1 MQILNTTIV
10 NVKPLHSQIINIL
23 GLSSIAI
30 GTSMALF
37 SANTNAAEPFNA
49 CPTEAFIIQTPAG
62 IPKTFGVELGTGSY
76 SVLSPDM
83 GLTKGFN
90 GVGFSYTDNYLYG
103 WDYQHGTV
111 GKVGEDYQVEPL
123 TIVKDSSAAAAGN
136 FYVGDVA
143 INENVWYGYRK
154 NQGLFTVPL
163 DGNNHPMNIVPGS
176 KANATYNVTDFAFHP
191 SNGFLYA
198 VTNGSTGNLLKID
211 PTTGAAE
218 TLATVITKN
227 SGSFTFGA
235 QFFDPDGNL
244 YLSNNGDGNVYK
256 VNVESDNPTAELF
269 SYGPSSSSN
278 DGARCALAEV
288 PVGDNVDFGDAPDS
302 YGTLIDSNGARHNM
316 VAGMSLGS
324 VIDNE
329 SDGYPAPLSDDES
342 DGIDDEDGISMPT
355 GFEVGEEAV
364 LLITVEG
371 DGAYI
376 NGWIDWGQDG
386 QFDSEDQV
394 IIARSVSSG
403 TSTVTI
409 NVPNWAKTGATWS
422 RFRLSSEASLLP
434 TGGVSDGEVEDYP
447 ITVTET
453 GITISYYPSSSEYTT
468 LAYEDLYP
476 FQGDFDMN
484 DVVMQLRISQYS
496 KNDMVRRVGFDA
508 QLVAMGAW
516 YHNGFAVQ
524 LHDIG
529 RGNVQESAIEWSAQ
543 GVKQTSSPLED
554 GQTNA
559 VLLFTED
566 LWQHVS
572 AGNGCQ
578 YFRTEPGCGTQY
590 RATWQMTVP
599 FVDAVHVDDMP
610 EFPYDPFIFATPGTD
625 HSLAAKNITDG
636 KNPGRKLEIHLKNKA
651 PTDKFDTRFLGMHD
665 DASTASQG
673 HYFQDQ
679 NGMSWAI
686 EVPDTWQHPAELQ
699 RVDAAY
705 VEFIEFAA
713 DASGET
719 KPYWY
724 LTATDSLLFKD

>member
-1 MQILNTTIV
+1 MKIPTQQTVNANALNAKMIKIL
-10 NVKPLHSQIINIL
+10 SF
-23 GLSSIAI
+23 SSIAI

-37 SANTNAAEPFNA
+37 SANTYAAEAFEA
-49 CPTEAFIIQTPAG
+49 CPTEAFIVQTPSG
-62 IPKTFGVELGTGSY
+62 VPKTFGVELGTGSY
-76 SVLSPDM
+76 TVLSPDM
-83 GLTKGFN
+83 GLTKSLN
-90 GVGFSYTDNYLYG
+90 GVGFSYLDNYLYG
-103 WDYQHGTV
+103 WDYEHGTV

-154 NQGLFTVPL
+154 NKGLFTVPL
-163 DGNNHPMNIVPGS
+163 DGNDHPMNIVPGS

-198 VTNGSTGNLLKID
+198 VTNGSTGKLIKID
-211 PTTGAAE
+211 PSTGAAE
-218 TLATVITKN
+218 TIATVITKS

-256 VNVESDNPTAELF
+256 VNVDSDNPAAELF
-269 SYGPSSSSN
+269 SYGPSSTSN

-288 PVGDNVDFGDAPDS
+288 PVGDSVDFGDAPDS
-302 YGTLIDSNGARHNM
+302 YGTLIDSNGARHGI

-324 VIDNE
+324 LVDNE

-342 DGIDDEDGISMPT
+342 DGIDDDDGISMPT
-355 GFEVGEEAV
+355 GFEIGESAM
-364 LLITVEG
+364 LIVTTQG
-371 DGAYI
+371 DAAFL
-376 NGWIDWGQDG
+376 NGWIDWNQNGE
-386 QFDSEDQV
+386 FDTDEKV
-394 IIARSVSSG
+394 IAARSVNAG
-403 TSTVTI
+403 TTTLSI
-409 NVPNWAKTGATWS
+409 DVPNWATTGDTWA
-422 RFRLSSEASLLP
+422 RFRLSSVADILP

-476 FQGDFDMN
+476 YQGDFDMN
-484 DVVMQLRISQYS
+484 DVVMQLRISQFS
-496 KNDMVRRVGFDA
+496 KNDMVRRVAFDA
-508 QLVAMGAW
+508 QLVAMGAA

-524 LHDIG
+524 LPDIG
-529 RGNVQESAIEWSAQ
+529 RGNVQEFAIDWSMQ
-543 GVKQTSSPLED
+543 GVKQTTSPLEA

-559 VLLFTED
+559 VLLFSED
-566 LWQHVS
+566 LWQH
-572 AGNGCQ
+572 ATPGNDCL

-599 FVDAVHVDDMP
+599 FVDSVHVDDMP

-636 KNPGRKLEIHLKNKA
+636 QNPGRKLEIHLKNKA
-651 PTDKFDTRFLGMHD
+651 PTDLFDTRFLGMHD
-665 DASTASQG
+665 DASAASQG
-673 HYFQDQ
+673 HYFQDE

-686 EVPDTWQHPAELQ
+686 EVPDTWQHPAENQ
-699 RVDAAY
+699 RVDSAY
-705 VEFIEFAA
+705 IEFIEFAA
-713 DASGET
+713 DESGET

-724 LTATDSLLFKD
+724 LNATDSLIFKD